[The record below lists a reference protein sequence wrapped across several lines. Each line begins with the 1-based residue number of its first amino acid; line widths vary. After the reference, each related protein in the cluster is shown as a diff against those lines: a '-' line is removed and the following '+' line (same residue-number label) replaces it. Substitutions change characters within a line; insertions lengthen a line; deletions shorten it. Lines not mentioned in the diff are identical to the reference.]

1 MRLGPPPRLWQRAQ
15 LIASCALGLL
25 FLAAVPSLAQ
35 TVRPVIFEYGE
46 KARGRFELVND
57 TLEPLNVVLD
67 ARSFTV
73 SETGEMSYRPLDP
86 GIHLKLSTMSFRIP
100 PQQSYLVFYEAW
112 ADKAPAWFVIY
123 SSLTGYGFKTSEG
136 MNIRL
141 QLPHTVYLLPKQRVK
156 KPDVT
161 VRKAA
166 YDAAGRKVVL
176 RVENV
181 SSDFGRCIGAEVS
194 SRRNKV
200 THNGFPVFPERQ
212 REVEIPWE
220 SPEPPEKVTLRF
232 ANFTLEERVTTAGQ

>member
-1 MRLGPPPRLWQRAQ
+1 MG
-15 LIASCALGLL
+15 CALGLL
-25 FLAAVPSLAQ
+25 FWAAPALAQ

-86 GIHLKLSTMSFRIP
+86 SIHLKLSSMSFRIP

-123 SSLTGYGFKTSEG
+123 SNFTGYGFKTAEG

-156 KPDVT
+156 KTDVA
-161 VRKAA
+161 VRQAIYGAA
-166 YDAAGRKVVL
+166 SKRVVL
-176 RVENV
+176 RVENLG
-181 SSDFGRCIGAEVS
+181 SEFGRCLAAEIS

-212 REVEIPWE
+212 REIEVAWE
-220 SPEPPEKVTLRF
+220 SPEPPEKVILRF
-232 ANFTLEERVTTAGQ
+232 ANFTLEERITTAGQ

>member
-1 MRLGPPPRLWQRAQ
+1 M
-15 LIASCALGLL
+15 
-25 FLAAVPSLAQ
+25 FLAAPAAAQ

-73 SETGEMSYRPLDP
+73 SETGEISYRPLDP
-86 GIHLKLSTMSFRIP
+86 SIHLKLSTMSFRIP

-123 SSLTGYGFKTSEG
+123 SNFTGYGFKTAEG

-156 KPDVT
+156 KPAVA

-166 YDAAGRKVVL
+166 YDAAAKKLVL
-176 RVENV
+176 RVENL
-181 SSDFGRCIGAEVS
+181 SSDFGRCLAAEVT
-194 SRRNKV
+194 SRRNKI
-200 THNGFPVFPERQ
+200 THNGFPMFPERPRQ
-212 REVEIPWE
+212 VEIAWE

-232 ANFTLEERVTTAGQ
+232 ADFTLEERVTAASQ